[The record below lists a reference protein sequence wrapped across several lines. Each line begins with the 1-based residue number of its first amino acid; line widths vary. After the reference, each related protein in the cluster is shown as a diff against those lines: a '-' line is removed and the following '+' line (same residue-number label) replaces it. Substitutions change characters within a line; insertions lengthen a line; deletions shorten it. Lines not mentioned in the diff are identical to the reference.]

1 MLTNLSKLNLLV
13 ARNNKGPIERNA
25 SLQVLLRNQNIPKLN
40 ESFTTKDL
48 LSSLSLQK
56 KEIKSSPNE
65 RNVNDSVQTLYKLNQ
80 NTKSKDNKDEYI
92 INLNTKIYT
101 LKQSIASEEKNYDT
115 IKTICNE
122 WLKLLFENEKKTLSN
137 DAYSIEN
144 KQLLKT
150 AMTILSMSV
159 IIIYDYY
166 DSPNINKDPLAKELL
181 KMLSIHSALAESV
194 YQYKNSQNSNIIRI
208 NCKLLSDI
216 ENVIITNQNF
226 QKKQFFLPIIRS
238 IRSMSL
244 QDMNK
249 FYIKKIK
256 NETIDDE
263 QYEDDNED
271 QSTSATI
278 SPTHQ
283 QTFLIPFASTKP
295 LTLVLDLDETLV
307 YVNVL
312 NSIIT
317 LRPGLRNFLNDMSR
331 YYELIIFTT
340 SLQEYADGV
349 LSVIEKDRKYF
360 AYKLYR
366 QHAHFVNNK
375 YIKNLSLIGRDLS
388 KTIIVD
394 DKTISFEMQK
404 ENAILIK
411 PFYDKG
417 NNKETDF
424 VLYDLSRILT
434 RIALEF
440 IGDVRVSLKKYK
452 SEIDNKISC

>member
-1 MLTNLSKLNLLV
+1 
-13 ARNNKGPIERNA
+13 
-25 SLQVLLRNQNIPKLN
+25 
-40 ESFTTKDL
+40 
-48 LSSLSLQK
+48 
-56 KEIKSSPNE
+56 
-65 RNVNDSVQTLYKLNQ
+65 
-80 NTKSKDNKDEYI
+80 
-92 INLNTKIYT
+92 
-101 LKQSIASEEKNYDT
+101 
-115 IKTICNE
+115 
-122 WLKLLFENEKKTLSN
+122 
-137 DAYSIEN
+137 
-144 KQLLKT
+144 
-150 AMTILSMSV
+150 
-159 IIIYDYY
+159 
-166 DSPNINKDPLAKELL
+166 
-181 KMLSIHSALAESV
+181 
-194 YQYKNSQNSNIIRI
+194 
-208 NCKLLSDI
+208 
-216 ENVIITNQNF
+216 
-226 QKKQFFLPIIRS
+226 
-238 IRSMSL
+238 MSL

-307 YVNVL
+307 NVNVL